1 MNDCRPKQK
10 MPWYRTWY
18 KKNPE
23 AADNLILFWVS
34 GVILDLIFGQ
44 GDGIKAAGMFYTQ
57 SQILQIRD
65 DELQ

>member
-10 MPWYRTWY
+10 MPWYRIWS
-18 KKNPE
+18 KNPE
-23 AADNLILFWVS
+23 AAVDLILFWVS

-44 GDGIKAAGMFYTQ
+44 GDGIKAAGMFYTK